1 MTALRLLLAAAAPW
15 ALWGAA
21 APEGPLPPQAQ
32 DETVYIDEVKK
43 DFLDKIQR
51 CEEAK
56 EWKSLF
62 EHYAYG
68 LRKYAQKVVSLDAS
82 PKPRRYTSVSEF
94 LTQRLSRLPKEAY
107 DFYRLENDGKA
118 KAAFDRARDEGSR
131 RDLERAVEDFFFSSY
146 TDEVLDQLANQ
157 AFDEGR
163 VEEALF
169 NWGRL
174 LRSYPDS
181 DIPRA
186 VTAVRIAHAC
196 RVAEND
202 AALQDLRQFVEQ
214 QKIDGKVQVGG
225 RAQPLAAVLAAIEVP
240 VRAAVVRPLKV
251 PYALSP
257 EDRERRRVLG
267 VRNDIKRWTYDF
279 AADRGEP
286 QAQAQPDPNQVLRRR
301 AIMMR
306 GEVAAPQFGEFPFFP
321 AYAKVRGREFVLL
334 TDGSRLV
341 AVDPAKVKGTS
352 TTTGVY
358 WKYPD
363 RAILR
368 PNPNNNPG
376 VFLAVNRPY
385 IGVTVDGEHAYVTMF
400 SDLKVRPREANP
412 NAVDFFE
419 GTTAM
424 KCFHIPS
431 GKLVWDTD
439 MTPLLDDMKAV
450 CKDFFD
456 RNFSFSAPP
465 LVKGDRLYVGICTSP
480 VGEQESRVLCL
491 DKKTGKPLWCTFLAS
506 VNGARGTAWGWSAGR
521 LVVYQTLLAEDGGAI
536 YAQTSLGVVAAL
548 NSVTGNILWL
558 SKYDRA
564 GLRPQQSG
572 MIEPALIRPANRPVL
587 WKGHV
592 FALPQDKN
600 DLLAFDKISGKPLD
614 LAPPRTR
621 EGDLDW
627 KNMTHLLGV
636 VDDWM
641 VVGGTTSHVIK
652 LKEFL
657 SPAPVA
663 PGDFPR
669 SNAYSLASSNTAKA
683 GRGVVDGD
691 LVYLSASGP
700 PGGNPTG
707 VLGVYDVRTWKSLD
721 QPAWKDQGEHGN
733 LLVAGNY
740 LVVAAQKILIYTDV
754 ETIRNEYVR
763 KLNQSPPHA
772 DALLEF
778 GDVMKENDRLE
789 EAAEAYL
796 GFIKAAEGD
805 PRHEVRVRQVKGEL
819 HGIFLRRG
827 DEAARQG
834 DQVRALELYTFAK
847 GFAYDEKTEAD
858 TTQKLAETYEKL
870 ERWKDAV
877 GQWQRLVEKGR
888 SLYHRESEDVM
899 KLWQH
904 ARKQIDE
911 IVKKAPQAYE
921 DVEKRAAEALKKAQ
935 EGGAEAL
942 RDVMDRF
949 PNSKTA
955 KEAWQKLRDGLL
967 KEGKFDKLRALYN
980 DLKDRFK
987 LDLNFDAFKELLELL
1002 EKFGDQPRL
1011 RFELGRFA
1019 ERFPHETIAT
1029 DAGEEAVKDYVQR
1042 RLRELAPGP
1051 RPDEPVLQAPLKRVG
1066 ELEAPKP
1073 SDPRAAAARP
1083 FPLRPRGVEP
1093 PDFARHHEL
1102 FVRGSAVELWDLKEK
1117 RRVWTR
1123 AHPGGYL
1130 GAAFTDPPAGS
1141 SGAAVTETR
1150 EGSPAQRAG
1159 LKAGDVIRSVDGRAV
1174 SAATLTDALAEIE
1187 PGKEVE
1193 LALVTEG
1200 APARKRVTLDPYPA
1214 EARPWVV
1221 GASFTSDYALA
1232 VAWEDMAASVDLATG
1247 RLQWSFR
1254 SVRDRF
1260 HVRAFYS
1267 TDGRLYL
1274 YEANRSDR
1282 DRDPLR
1288 SHSPQ
1293 AVQERQA
1300 FRPEEAHHRLLC
1312 LSDFTG
1318 ELVWAR
1324 AFDFDPA
1331 NPAQVPQV
1339 SFFGKYLADSVTVLL
1354 ENNRGGTR
1362 DWVLWVLMAR
1372 DASGKDTSTP
1382 WLHRTLPGTLQAHAV
1397 DEEAGVL
1404 YYVADLT
1411 SDRRE
1416 RFLYSLSIDPARK
1429 DFKPVEVALHPQKYM
1444 PAPYGHCAL
1453 AVDRDLVV
1461 LLVAPHQA
1469 GADHRLWVF
1478 KDGKEFRSL
1487 SLREGRTLPPARA
1500 PTAAFDREG
1509 TLYVYNV
1516 PRDKGGALGTG
1527 RAFLTAIRVAAPAGA
1542 EPEAWDAV
1550 APVVGT
1556 GVGTVCS
1563 VRPEPENLV
1572 LFTAS
1577 RAAAP
1582 GQSVEGALGVLYDKR
1597 AEGYLHMVHTDLLP
1611 AAEGTEPAAAW
1622 RGRIYVSGR
1631 QSLQVFGD

>member
-1 MTALRLLLAAAAPW
+1 MTAFRPLLAAALLSA
-15 ALWGAA
+15 ALALNGGSAGARV
-21 APEGPLPPQAQ
+21 EGASQQATQ
-32 DETVYIDEVKK
+32 EETYIDEVKK

-51 CEEAK
+51 CEESK
-56 EWKSLF
+56 EWKALF

-68 LRKYAQKVVSLDAS
+68 LRKFAQKVVPVDSGPS
-82 PKPRRYTSVSEF
+82 PKRYTSVSEY
-94 LTQRLSRLPKEAY
+94 LTQRLSRLPREAY
-107 DFYRLENDGKA
+107 DYYRLENDGRA
-118 KAAFDRARDEGSR
+118 KAAFDRARDESNR
-131 RDLERAVEDFFFSSY
+131 RDLERAVEDFFFSSA
-146 TDEVLDQLANQ
+146 TDEILDQLANQ

-169 NWGRL
+169 NWNRL
-174 LRSYPDS
+174 LRYYPDS
-181 DIPRA
+181 GIPRP
-186 VTAVRIAHAC
+186 VTALKIAHAC
-196 RVAEND
+196 RVTENE
-202 AALQDLRQFVEQ
+202 AALQDLKQFVAQ
-214 QKIDGKVQVGG
+214 NKIEGPVHVGG
-225 RAQPLAAVLAAIEVP
+225 RPQKLDAVLAKLDVP
-240 VRAAVVRPLKV
+240 VRAAVARPLKV

-267 VRNDIKRWTYDF
+267 VRNDIKRLTYDF

-286 QAQAQPDPNQVLRRR
+286 QAQAQPDPNQVARRK

-306 GEVAAPQFGEFPFFP
+306 GGEMPAPPQFGEFPYYP
-321 AYAKVRGREFVLL
+321 AYAKLRGREFVLV
-334 TDGSRLV
+334 TDGSRLI
-341 AVDPAKVKGTS
+341 AFDPAKVKGTS
-352 TTTGVY
+352 NTTGFY

-368 PNPNNNPG
+368 PNPNSNPG
-376 VFLAVNRPY
+376 VYLSVNRPY
-385 IGVTVDGEHAYVTMF
+385 IGVTVDGEFAYVTMY
-400 SDLKVRPREANP
+400 SDLKTRPRDPNP

-419 GTTAM
+419 GTTAL

-439 MTPLLDDMKAV
+439 MAPLVDDMKAV

-456 RNFSFSAPP
+456 RNFSFSAQP

-480 VGEQESRVLCL
+480 VGEQESRVLCV

-506 VNGARGTAWGWSAGR
+506 VNGARGTAWGWSASR
-521 LVVYQTLLAEDGGAI
+521 LVVYQTLLADHGSAI

-548 NSVTGNILWL
+548 NSVTGNVLWL
-558 SKYDRA
+558 TKYGRA
-564 GLRPQQSG
+564 SARHQPNMGT
-572 MIEPALIRPANRPVL
+572 IEPALIRPANWPVI

-592 FALPQDKN
+592 FVLPQDKN
-600 DLLAFDKISGKPLD
+600 ELQAFDKISGKPLE
-614 LAPPRTR
+614 LPAPRTR

-627 KNMTHLLGV
+627 KNMTHLLGI

-641 VVGGTTSHVIK
+641 VVGGTMSHVIK

-657 SPAPVA
+657 SPTPPA
-663 PGDFPR
+663 PGDLPR
-669 SNAYSLASSNTAKA
+669 SNTYSLASSNTSKA
-683 GRGVVDGD
+683 GRGVIDGD
-691 LVYLSASGP
+691 LVYLSASGA
-700 PGGNPTG
+700 PGGNQAG
-707 VLGVYDVRTWKSLD
+707 VLAVYDVRTWKSLD
-721 QPAWKDQGEHGN
+721 QPPWKEPGEHGN

-740 LVVAAQKILIYTDV
+740 LVVAAQKIHVYTDV

-763 KLNQSPPHA
+763 RLNQSPPHA
-772 DALLEF
+772 EALLEF
-778 GDVMKENDRLE
+778 GDVMRENDRLE

-805 PRHEVRVRQVKGEL
+805 PRHEPRVRQVKGEL
-819 HGIFLRRG
+819 HGIFIKRG
-827 DEAARQG
+827 DEATRQG
-834 DQVRALELYTFAK
+834 DPARALELYTFAK
-847 GFAYDEKTEAD
+847 GFAYDDKTEAD

-870 ERWKDAV
+870 ERWKEAV
-877 GQWQRLVEKGR
+877 NQWQRLIEKGR
-888 SLYHRESEDVM
+888 TLYHRESEDVM

-904 ARKQIDE
+904 ARKQIDA
-911 IVKKAPQAYE
+911 IVSKQRDAYA

-955 KEAWQKLRDGLL
+955 KEAWQKLRDSLL

-1002 EKFGDQPRL
+1002 EKFGDQPRF
-1011 RFELGRFA
+1011 RFELSRFA

-1029 DAGEEAVKDYVQR
+1029 DAGEESVRDYAER
-1042 RLRELAPGP
+1042 RLREPAAGP
-1051 RPDEPVLQAPLKRVG
+1051 RAGEPVLQAPLKRIG
-1066 ELEAPKP
+1066 EMEAPKP
-1073 SDPRAAAARP
+1073 SDPKATAARY

-1093 PDFARHHEL
+1093 PDFARHFEL
-1102 FVRGSAVELWDLKEK
+1102 FVRGSAVELWDVKAK
-1117 RRVWTR
+1117 RRVWSR
-1123 AHPGGYL
+1123 PHPGAWL
-1130 GAAFTDPPAGS
+1130 GATFTEPPAGQ
-1141 SGAAVTETR
+1141 SGAVVAESK
-1150 EGSPAQRAG
+1150 EGSPAHRAG
-1159 LKAGDVIRSVDGRAV
+1159 LKAGSVVV
-1174 SAATLTDALAEIE
+1174 SVGDRPVTASTLTDLLAELE
-1187 PGKEVE
+1187 PGAEVDI
-1193 LALVTEG
+1193 AFVANG
-1200 APARKRVTLDPYPA
+1200 HVSKARVTLESPPA

-1232 VAWEDMAASVDLATG
+1232 VAWDDGVASVDLTSG
-1247 RLQWSFR
+1247 RVQWVFR
-1254 SVRDRF
+1254 AIRDRF
-1260 HVRAFYS
+1260 HVRAFHS

-1274 YEANRSDR
+1274 YEANR
-1282 DRDPLR
+1282 PGAPER
-1288 SHSPQ
+1288 SP
-1293 AVQERQA
+1293 

-1324 AFDFDPA
+1324 AFDFDAA
-1331 NPAQVPQV
+1331 NPAQVPQIT
-1339 SFFGKYLADSVTVLL
+1339 FMGKYLADSATLL
-1354 ENNRGGTR
+1354 VENNRGGAK

-1372 DASGKDTSTP
+1372 DGNP
-1382 WLHRTLPGTLQAHAV
+1382 WLHRTLPGALQAQAV
-1397 DEEAGVL
+1397 DEDAGVFT
-1404 YYVADLT
+1404 YATDLT
-1411 SDRRE
+1411 SNKQE

-1429 DFKPVEVALHPQKYM
+1429 DFKPIEVALHPQKYM
-1444 PAPYGHCAL
+1444 PSPYGNCAL
-1453 AVDRDLVV
+1453 AVDRDLLV

-1469 GADHRLWVF
+1469 GVDHRLWVF

-1487 SLREGRTLPPARA
+1487 SLREGRTLPPTRA
-1500 PTAAFDREG
+1500 PVAAFDREG

-1516 PRDKGGALGTG
+1516 PREKSGALGTG
-1527 RAFLTAIRVAAPAGA
+1527 RAFLTAIRVAAAAGA

-1550 APVVGT
+1550 APVLGS
-1556 GVGTVCS
+1556 GMGAVCS

-1582 GQSVEGALGVLYDKR
+1582 GQGAEGALAVLYDKR
-1597 AEGYLHMVHTDLLP
+1597 AEGYLHQVHTDLLP
-1611 AAEGTEPAAAW
+1611 AAEGLDVAATW

-1631 QSLQVFGD
+1631 QGLQLFGE